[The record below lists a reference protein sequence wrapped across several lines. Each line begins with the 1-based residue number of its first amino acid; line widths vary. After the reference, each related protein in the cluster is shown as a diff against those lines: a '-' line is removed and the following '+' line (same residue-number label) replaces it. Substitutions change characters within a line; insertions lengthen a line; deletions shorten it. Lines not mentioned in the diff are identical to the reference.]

1 LEDGAATI
9 FLLIEADLVDMK
21 VPLKPPSLQELLSG
35 VSSESSEKNLGDIIS
50 SHLDRKPE
58 GRYVHWD
65 ELRHLPPPEDFT
77 HRHWWLA
84 IKLARRATYRL
95 PFASSQ
101 GTGFAYSIPDNLFKL
116 LHEIDRDASGRIEV
130 AELVTSSQTRDRYL
144 VSSLIEES
152 ITSSQLEG
160 AATTYKVAKEML
172 RQGRKPRNHGE
183 QMIYN
188 NYAAMQFIRAKM
200 SEPVTPQLIL
210 QLQSIMTDATLD
222 DESAAGR
229 WRRSDEDV
237 RVVDERNHEV
247 LYVPPPAAAIVARVN
262 ELCTFANADNEVPFI
277 HPVVKAIVI
286 HFMMGWIHPFVD
298 GNGRT
303 ARALFYWSMA
313 KSGYWLIEFT
323 SISRVLKKAPAQ
335 YARAYLHTETD
346 DNDLTYFVDHQLNV
360 ISEAIKALRGYL
372 AEKSREIADTRKLI
386 ASSPRLKGKLNHRQL
401 STMDHFLKH
410 SHVIFRIR
418 EHQNANQVTYETART
433 DLLEMVELGL
443 LEKQKEGKSFV
454 FHMPQ
459 KLREKLAARS
469 SASVT
474 GRLES

>member
-1 LEDGAATI
+1 
-9 FLLIEADLVDMK
+9 MK
-21 VPLKPPSLQELLSG
+21 VPQKPPPLVQLIKEASG
-35 VSSESSEKNLGDIIS
+35 EGADKFTRLIDSQ
-50 SHLDRKPE
+50 LDKKPE

-65 ELRHLPPPEDFT
+65 ELRHLPVPDGFT
-77 HRHWWLA
+77 HRNWWMA
-84 IKLARRATYRL
+84 VKLSRRLTHQL
-95 PFASSQ
+95 PFSDS
-101 GTGFAYSIPDNLFKL
+101 TGAGFSYAVPDSLLKL

-188 NYAAMQFIRAKM
+188 NHAAMQFIRAQKDL
-200 SEPVTPQLIL
+200 PITPGLIL
-210 QLQSIMTDATLD
+210 QLQSMMTDATLE

-247 LYVPPPAAAIVARVN
+247 LHVPPPADQVASRMA
-262 ELCTFANADNEVPFI
+262 ELCKFANERHETPFI
-277 HPVVKAIVI
+277 HPLIKAIVI

-313 KSGYWLIEFT
+313 RSGYWLIEFT

-335 YARAYLHTETD
+335 YARAYLYSETD
-346 DNDLTYFVDHQLNV
+346 DNDLTYFLDHQLNV
-360 ISEAIKALRGYL
+360 ISEAIQALHSYL
-372 AEKSREIADTRKLI
+372 ADKSKEIADTRRLL
-386 ASSPRLKGKLNHRQL
+386 ATSPRLKGKLNHRQL
-401 STMDHFLKH
+401 AAMDLLLKH
-410 SHVIFRIR
+410 PHVVYRIQ
-418 EHQNANQVTYETART
+418 EHQQANQVTYETART
-433 DLLEMVELGL
+433 DLLGMVDLGL
-443 LEKQKEGKSFV
+443 LDKHREGRAFV
-454 FHMPQ
+454 FQMPQ
-459 KLREKLAARS
+459 KLRERLAAK
-469 SASVT
+469 AA
-474 GRLES
+474 G

>member
-1 LEDGAATI
+1 
-9 FLLIEADLVDMK
+9 MK
-21 VPLKPPSLQELLSG
+21 VPLKPPPMLELFSELSEDAG
-35 VSSESSEKNLGDIIS
+35 KFSQIVTSQ
-50 SHLDRKPE
+50 LDRQPA

-65 ELRHLPPPEDFT
+65 ELRHLPAPEGYT

-84 IKLARRATYRL
+84 IKLSRRSTHRL
-95 PFASSQ
+95 PFADSK
-101 GTGFAYSIPDNLFKL
+101 GAGFSYSVPDNLFKL

-144 VSSLIEES
+144 VNSLIEES

-172 RQGRKPRNHGE
+172 RQGRKPRNHSE

-188 NYAAMQFIRAKM
+188 NYAAMQFIRAKKN
-200 SEPVTPQLIL
+200 EPITAELIL

-229 WRRSDEDV
+229 WRRADEDV

-247 LYVPPPAAAIVARVN
+247 LYVPPHAGQVKSRIE
-262 ELCTFANADNEVPFI
+262 ELCRFANETNEVPFI
-277 HPVVKAIVI
+277 HPLIKAIVI

-335 YARAYLHTETD
+335 YARAYLYTETD
-346 DNDLTYFVDHQLNV
+346 DNDLTYFIEHQLKV
-360 ISEAIKALRGYL
+360 ISDAIKALHQYL
-372 AEKSREIADTRKLI
+372 AEKTKEISDTRKLI
-386 ASSPRLKGKLNHRQL
+386 ASSPKLKGKLNHRQL
-401 STMDHFLKH
+401 AVMDHFLKH
-410 SHVIFRIR
+410 SHVIYRIQ

-433 DLLEMVELGL
+433 DLLEMVDLGL
-443 LEKQKEGKSFV
+443 LEKNKEGKLFV
-454 FHMPQ
+454 FQMPQ
-459 KLREKLAARS
+459 KLREKL
-469 SASVT
+469 SAKANA
-474 GRLES
+474 